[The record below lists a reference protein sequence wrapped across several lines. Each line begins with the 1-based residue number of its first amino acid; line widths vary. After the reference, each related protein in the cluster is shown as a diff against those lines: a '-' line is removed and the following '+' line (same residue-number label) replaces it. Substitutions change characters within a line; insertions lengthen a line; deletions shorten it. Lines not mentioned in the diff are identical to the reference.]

1 MARENLDTTLLTQ
14 DTIIDVPLI
23 ELRSVSKKFQ
33 LESGA
38 ELKVLEGVNLALR
51 DGDVVALLGP
61 SGSGKSTC
69 LRIMSGL
76 IEPTSGEVLSRGK
89 PLRGINENVALV
101 FQSFALFPW
110 ETVYENIALALKPV
124 ELGPSEV
131 KERVKRAIDL
141 VGLEGFEEAYPRE
154 LSGGMKQRVGVAR
167 ALVMERPV
175 LFLDEP
181 FSALDVLTAD
191 TLRTEIIKIFQ
202 SGQTPARSLLIVT
215 HNIREAVVM
224 AKRILVMGV
233 NPGHVRDEI
242 LNDLSYPRDED
253 SVPFGRMVSRV
264 HALITETMI
273 PDAPKSETVVR
284 TAVKESAL
292 QILPD
297 VQISEV
303 IGLLESIQH
312 EGGMTDIFDL
322 SQAIGKDFGQ
332 TLYLVKAAE
341 LLNLVDTPKQTVIL
355 TEFGKRFVEGD
366 MNIRKGMLHD
376 LFGGLRIVQQVGEL
390 LKQSETLRLP
400 VEVIEQKVAEWLPN
414 ENPQSVV
421 NVLISWGRFSE
432 VFGYNDDA
440 KELYLDVGQE
450 AL

>member
-154 LSGGMKQRVGVAR
+154 LSGGMKQRVGIAR
-167 ALVMERPV
+167 ALVMERPI
-175 LFLDEP
+175 LLLDEP

-191 TLRTEIIKIFQ
+191 TLRTEIVNIFHA
-202 SGQTPARSLLIVT
+202 GKTPTRSLLIVT
-215 HNIREAVVM
+215 HNIQEAVIM

-242 LNDLSYPRDED
+242 VNDLPYPRDED
-253 SVPFGRMVSRV
+253 SAPFARMVSRI
-264 HALITETMI
+264 HALITETMM
-273 PDAPKSETVVR
+273 PDVPKPEVVVR
-284 TAVKESAL
+284 APIKESAL

-303 IGLLESIQH
+303 VGLLESIH
-312 EGGMTDIFDL
+312 NEGGTADI
-322 SQAIGKDFGQ
+322 
-332 TLYLVKAAE
+332 
-341 LLNLVDTPKQTVIL
+341 
-355 TEFGKRFVEGD
+355 
-366 MNIRKGMLHD
+366 
-376 LFGGLRIVQQVGEL
+376 
-390 LKQSETLRLP
+390 
-400 VEVIEQKVAEWLPN
+400 
-414 ENPQSVV
+414 
-421 NVLISWGRFSE
+421 
-432 VFGYNDDA
+432 
-440 KELYLDVGQE
+440 
-450 AL
+450 

>member
-1 MARENLDTTLLTQ
+1 MTEQ
-14 DTIIDVPLI
+14 PLI

-38 ELKVLEGVNLALR
+38 ELKVLEGVNLSLH
-51 DGDVVALLGP
+51 DSDVVALLGP

-76 IEPTSGEVLSRGK
+76 IDASLGQVLAHGN
-89 PLRGINENVALV
+89 PLAGINPEVALV

-110 ETVYENIALALKPV
+110 ETVYDNIALALKPI
-124 ELGPSEV
+124 EMTPAEV

-154 LSGGMKQRVGVAR
+154 LSGGMKQRVGIAR
-167 ALVMERPV
+167 ALVMERPI

-191 TLRTEIIKIFQ
+191 TLRTEILNIFRE
-202 SGQTPARSLLIVT
+202 GKTPTRSLLIVT
-215 HNIREAVVM
+215 HNIQEAVVI

-242 LNDLSYPRDED
+242 LNDLPYPRDED
-253 SVPFGRMVSRV
+253 SALFVRMVSRV
-264 HALITETMI
+264 HAMITDTMM
-273 PDAPKSETVVR
+273 PDVPKAEEIVR
-284 TAVKESAL
+284 TPHRESAL

-303 IGLLESIQH
+303 VGLLESIQS
-312 EGGMTDIFDL
+312 ENGTADIFDL
-322 SQAIGKDFGQ
+322 AQTIGKDFGQ

-341 LLNLVDTPKQTVIL
+341 LLNLVDTPRQTVVL
-355 TEFGKRFVEGD
+355 TEPGRLFVEGD
-366 MNIRKGMLHD
+366 INVRKRMLHD

-400 VEVIEQKVAEWLPN
+400 VEVIEQKVAGWLPN
-414 ENPQSVV
+414 ENPENVV
-421 NVLISWGRFSE
+421 SVLISWGRFSE
-432 VFGYNDDA
+432 VFGYNDDT

-450 AL
+450 TA

>member
-414 ENPQSVV
+414 ENPQSVL

-450 AL
+450 TL

>member
-191 TLRTEIIKIFQ
+191 TLRTEIINIFQ
-202 SGQTPARSLLIVT
+202 AGKTPTRSLLIVT
-215 HNIREAVVM
+215 HNIQEAVVM

-233 NPGHVRDEI
+233 NPGHIRDEI
-242 LNDLSYPRDED
+242 VNDLPYPRDPH
-253 SVPFGRMVSRV
+253 SAAFSRMVSSIY
-264 HALITETMI
+264 ALITETMMPDI
-273 PDAPKSETVVR
+273 PKPEAVVR
-284 TAVKESAL
+284 APARESAL

-297 VQISEV
+297 VHINEMT
-303 IGLLESIQH
+303 GLLESIH
-312 EGGMTDIFDL
+312 DHGGMADIFDL
-322 SQAIGKDFGQ
+322 SHAIGKDFGQ

-341 LLNLVDTPKQTVIL
+341 LLDLVDTPRQTVVL
-355 TEFGKRFVEGD
+355 SESGRLFVEGD
-366 MNIRKGMLHD
+366 INLRKSMLHD
-376 LFGGLRIVQQVGEL
+376 LFGEL
-390 LKQSETLRLP
+390 
-400 VEVIEQKVAEWLPN
+400 
-414 ENPQSVV
+414 
-421 NVLISWGRFSE
+421 
-432 VFGYNDDA
+432 
-440 KELYLDVGQE
+440 
-450 AL
+450 

>member
-215 HNIREAVVM
+215 HNIREALVM

-376 LFGGLRIVQQVGEL
+376 LSGGLRIVQQVGEL

-414 ENPQSVV
+414 ENPQSVL

-450 AL
+450 TA

>member
-1 MARENLDTTLLTQ
+1 VT
-14 DTIIDVPLI
+14 PLI
-23 ELRSVSKKFQ
+23 ELKSVSKRYQ

-38 ELKVLEGVNLALR
+38 ELKVLEGVDLSLL

-76 IEPTSGEVLSRGK
+76 IEASSGSVVRRGE
-89 PLRGINENVALV
+89 PLRGINPDVALV

-110 ETVYENIALALKPV
+110 ETVNENIAIALKP
-124 ELGPSEV
+124 LKLPPGDV

-154 LSGGMKQRVGVAR
+154 LSGGMKQRVGIAR

-175 LFLDEP
+175 MFLDEP

-191 TLRTEIIKIFQ
+191 TLRTEIINIFQ
-202 SGQTPARSLLIVT
+202 SGKTRTRSLLIVT
-215 HNIREAVVM
+215 HNITEAVVM

-233 NPGHVRDEI
+233 NPGQVRDEVM
-242 LNDLSYPRDED
+242 NDLQYPRDE
-253 SVPFGRMVSRV
+253 SSTAFSRMVASI
-264 HALITETMI
+264 HALITETMM
-273 PDAPKSETVVR
+273 PDLPKPGAVVR
-284 TAVKESAL
+284 APQRESAL
-292 QILPD
+292 QFLPD

-303 IGLLESIQH
+303 IGLLESIH
-312 EGGMTDIFDL
+312 SEEGMADIFDL
-322 SQAIGKDFGQ
+322 AHNIGKDFGQ

-355 TEFGKRFVEGD
+355 TESGRRLVEGD
-366 MNIRKGMLHD
+366 VNVRKGMLHHI
-376 LFGGLRIVQQVGEL
+376 FGSLRIVQQVIEL

-400 VEVIEQKVAEWLPN
+400 VEIIEQTVATWIPN
-414 ENPQSVV
+414 ENPKNVV
-421 NVLISWGRFSE
+421 SVLISWGRFSE

-450 AL
+450 IL

>member
-1 MARENLDTTLLTQ
+1 MTES
-14 DTIIDVPLI
+14 PLV
-23 ELRSVSKKFQ
+23 ELKSVSKKFQ

-38 ELKVLEGVNLALR
+38 ELKVLEGVNLALY

-76 IEPTSGEVLSRGK
+76 IDATSGEVLSLGN
-89 PLRGINENVALV
+89 PLDGINQNVALV

-110 ETVYENIALALKPV
+110 ETVYNNIALALKPL
-124 ELGPSEV
+124 EMEPKEV

-154 LSGGMKQRVGVAR
+154 LSGGMKQRVGIAR
-167 ALVMERPV
+167 ALVMERPI

-191 TLRTEIIKIFQ
+191 TLRTEIINIFQ
-202 SGQTPARSLLIVT
+202 GGKTRTRALLIVT
-215 HNIREAVVM
+215 HNIQEAVVM
-224 AKRILVMGV
+224 TKRILVMGV

-242 LNDLSYPRDED
+242 LNDLPFPRDED
-253 SVPFGRMVSRV
+253 SASFKTMVSRI
-264 HALITETMI
+264 HALITETII
-273 PDAPKSETVVR
+273 PDVPKSETMVR
-284 TAVKESAL
+284 AVKESAL

-303 IGLLESIQH
+303 IGILESIH
-312 EGGMTDIFDL
+312 DEGGLADIFDL
-322 SQAIGKDFGQ
+322 AHAIGKDFGQ

-341 LLNLVDTPKQTVIL
+341 LLDLVDTPKQTVVL
-355 TEFGKRFVEGD
+355 TESGRRFVKGD
-366 MNIRKGMLHD
+366 VNLRKSMLHQ
-376 LFGGLRIVQQVGEL
+376 LFNDLRIVQQVSDL

-400 VEVIEQKVAEWLPN
+400 VEVIEQKVAGWLPN
-414 ENPQSVV
+414 ENPEKVV
-421 NVLISWGRFSE
+421 SMLISWGRFSE

-450 AL
+450 TA

>member
-1 MARENLDTTLLTQ
+1 MTEL
-14 DTIIDVPLI
+14 PLI

-38 ELKVLEGVNLALR
+38 ELKVLEGVNLSLL
-51 DGDVVALLGP
+51 DSDVVALLGP

-76 IEPTSGEVLSRGK
+76 IDASLGEVLTHGK
-89 PLRGINENVALV
+89 QLEGINPEVALV

-110 ETVYENIALALKPV
+110 ETVYDNIALALKPI
-124 ELGPSEV
+124 EMTPAEV

-154 LSGGMKQRVGVAR
+154 LSGGMKQRVGIAR
-167 ALVMERPV
+167 ALVMERPI

-181 FSALDVLTAD
+181 FSALDMLTAD
-191 TLRTEIIKIFQ
+191 TLRTEILNIFRE
-202 SGQTPARSLLIVT
+202 GKTPTRSLLIVT
-215 HNIREAVVM
+215 HNMQEAVVI

-242 LNDLSYPRDED
+242 LNDLPYPRDED
-253 SVPFGRMVSRV
+253 SALFIRMVSRV
-264 HALITETMI
+264 HAMITDTMM
-273 PDAPKSETVVR
+273 PDVPKAEEVVR
-284 TAVKESAL
+284 APHRESAL

-303 IGLLESIQH
+303 VGLLESIKD
-312 EGGMTDIFDL
+312 ENGTADIFDL
-322 SQAIGKDFGQ
+322 AQTIGKDFGQ

-341 LLNLVDTPKQTVIL
+341 LLNLVDTPRQTVVL
-355 TEFGKRFVEGD
+355 TESGRLFVEGD
-366 MNIRKGMLHD
+366 INVRKRMLHD
-376 LFGGLRIVQQVGEL
+376 LFGGLRIVQQVSAL

-400 VEVIEQKVAEWLPN
+400 VDVIEQKVAEWLPN
-414 ENPQSVV
+414 ENPENVV
-421 NVLISWGRFSE
+421 SVLISWGRFSE

-440 KELYLDVGQE
+440 RELYLDVGQE
-450 AL
+450 TA

>member
-124 ELGPSEV
+124 ELGPSEL

-191 TLRTEIIKIFQ
+191 TLRTEIINIFQ
-202 SGQTPARSLLIVT
+202 GGQTPARSLLIVT

-273 PDAPKSETVVR
+273 PDAPKPETVVR

-414 ENPQSVV
+414 ENPQSVL

>member
-376 LFGGLRIVQQVGEL
+376 LSGGLRIVQQVGEL

-450 AL
+450 TL

>member
-202 SGQTPARSLLIVT
+202 SGQTPARS
-215 HNIREAVVM
+215 R
-224 AKRILVMGV
+224 
-233 NPGHVRDEI
+233 
-242 LNDLSYPRDED
+242 
-253 SVPFGRMVSRV
+253 
-264 HALITETMI
+264 
-273 PDAPKSETVVR
+273 
-284 TAVKESAL
+284 
-292 QILPD
+292 
-297 VQISEV
+297 
-303 IGLLESIQH
+303 
-312 EGGMTDIFDL
+312 
-322 SQAIGKDFGQ
+322 
-332 TLYLVKAAE
+332 
-341 LLNLVDTPKQTVIL
+341 
-355 TEFGKRFVEGD
+355 
-366 MNIRKGMLHD
+366 
-376 LFGGLRIVQQVGEL
+376 
-390 LKQSETLRLP
+390 
-400 VEVIEQKVAEWLPN
+400 
-414 ENPQSVV
+414 
-421 NVLISWGRFSE
+421 
-432 VFGYNDDA
+432 
-440 KELYLDVGQE
+440 
-450 AL
+450 